1 MRGWSSQHPVRAM
14 DSSFDDPDHDYAASI
29 AGRAMRSMA
38 EQRIPPTPTNFAI
51 WFQYCAGSH
60 DDLRNAID
68 LLKDHS

>member
-1 MRGWSSQHPVRAM
+1 M

-38 EQRIPPTPTNFAI
+38 EQRIPPTPTNFTI